1 MKVLRL
7 KLFWKHF
14 RVYFNMAKNNRNFQN
29 FEEEDNQYDRG
40 YYQDLKQ
47 RRQMKRMK
55 NALKT
60 RNIDA
65 LVDFDDD

>member
-1 MKVLRL
+1 
-7 KLFWKHF
+7 
-14 RVYFNMAKNNRNFQN
+14 MAKNNRNFQN
-29 FEEEDNQYDRG
+29 FEEDDNYYDRS

>member
-1 MKVLRL
+1 MVLPQ
-7 KLFWKHF
+7 KLYRKHF
-14 RVYFNMAKNNRNFQN
+14 RVYSKMAKNNRNYQN
-29 FEEEDNQYDRG
+29 FEEEDNYYDDRG
-40 YYQDLKQ
+40 YHQDLKQ

-60 RNIDA
+60 RNIDV

>member
-1 MKVLRL
+1 
-7 KLFWKHF
+7 
-14 RVYFNMAKNNRNFQN
+14 MAKNNRNYQN
-29 FEEEDNQYDRG
+29 FEEEDNYYDRG
-40 YYQDLKQ
+40 YHQDLKQ

-60 RNIDA
+60 RNIDV

>member
-1 MKVLRL
+1 MKVLRS
-7 KLFWKHF
+7 KPFWKHF
-14 RVYFNMAKNNRNFQN
+14 RVYINMAKNNRNFQN
-29 FEEEDNQYDRG
+29 FEEDDNYYDRS

-60 RNIDA
+60 RNIDV